1 MQGGNALLPAG
12 GLAVERFLKEVV
24 SKRGRGAGC
33 PLTNPRGFQSEGGFL
48 NAGST
53 KRSSVAYHGSSW
65 KCLRR
70 QGGETPLT
78 PAAVARR
85 V

>member
-1 MQGGNALLPAG
+1 LPAG
-12 GLAVERFLKEVV
+12 GLAVERCLKEIV
-24 SKRGRGAGC
+24 SKRGQRAGC
-33 PLTNPRGFQSEGGFL
+33 PLTNPRGFRGERRVL
-48 NAGST
+48 DAGTT
-53 KRSSVAYHGSSW
+53 KRSPVVYHGSSW

-78 PAAVARR
+78 PAAVERW